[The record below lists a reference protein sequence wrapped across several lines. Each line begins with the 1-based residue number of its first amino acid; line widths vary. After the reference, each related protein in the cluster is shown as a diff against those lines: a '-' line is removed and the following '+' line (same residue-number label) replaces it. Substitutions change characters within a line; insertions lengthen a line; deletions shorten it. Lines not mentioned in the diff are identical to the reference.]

1 MTVRPQRS
9 IAAFDSATAML
20 LALSRALEE
29 RPFEYLGQSPMTAP
43 LVYASRL
50 LPLPLR
56 RRVYAFVTGSEGL
69 PPRRLPEVELE
80 QVAAWAVHQYPQR
93 QYPAV
98 VVGSSNGA
106 LTHLYAACGIP
117 WLPQT
122 WLVPVRRRWA
132 DPDDVRGALDFGVQ
146 HASPLLRNNATV
158 GLHAMHDPNQDA
170 LSASQMAYFRIK
182 WHALPP
188 AYQHFLTHRL
198 QPHAPIIV
206 ARDAS
211 TWPVTRVMDHHVFQ
225 FGAQG
230 GMSPDQYQA
239 LPGALETNDE
249 VAEAEWGFDDELL
262 EHIRSYADKHEHPVV
277 ELRYRH
283 PQDPAAAVADTYAA
297 WLRRHDIEPN
307 RLLVSSFIVLDPWQ
321 TIDTASVPYWTY
333 FPTSQGAHALSDYL
347 DGHTFDE
354 IDIMLFSHGTRSRGL
369 AEADCWQQLANR
381 ARRRGRLLGVERSAF
396 PADFS
401 TFARYTPALRR
412 LPRGRRPQSPLSVET
427 ALLGLSESE
436 RISVRG

>member
-1 MTVRPQRS
+1 VTVRPRRS

-20 LALSRALEE
+20 LALSAALEE
-29 RPFEYLGQSPMTAP
+29 RPFEYLGQSPVTAP
-43 LVYASRL
+43 LVYASWL

-69 PPRRLPEVELE
+69 PARRLRDVDLE
-80 QVAAWAVHQYPQR
+80 QVAAWAVRQYPQR
-93 QYPAV
+93 RYPAV

-132 DPDDVRGALDFGVQ
+132 DPDDVRGALDFGEQ
-146 HASPLLRNNATV
+146 HAPPLLRGNAAV
-158 GLHAMHDPNQDA
+158 GVYDMHDPNQDS

-182 WHALPP
+182 WHALPL
-188 AYQHFLTHRL
+188 AYQRFLAQRL

-206 ARDAS
+206 ARDLS
-211 TWPVTRVMDHHVFQ
+211 TWPVTRVADRHVFQ

-230 GMSPDQYQA
+230 GMTPDQYQA
-239 LPGALETNDE
+239 LPGAPKADEE
-249 VAEAEWGFDDELL
+249 VAEAEWGFADELL
-262 EHIRSYADKHEHPVV
+262 EHIRAYADKHDHPVV

-297 WLRRHDIEPN
+297 WLRRNDIEPQ

-333 FPTSQGAHALSDYL
+333 FPTSQSAQALSDYL

-369 AEADCWQQLANR
+369 AEVDRWEELANR
-381 ARRRGRLLGVERSAF
+381 GRRRGRLLAVERSAF
-396 PADFS
+396 PADFI

-412 LPRGRRPQSPLSVET
+412 LPRARRPQSPLPVQT
-427 ALLGLSESE
+427 ALVDLSESE
-436 RISVRG
+436 QVSVLD